1 MYQVVSEAFQ
11 VIYYV
16 ASVYCV
22 DPSLQGGK
30 LVFLHLE
37 RITHLGEGG
46 LCGVL
51 FTLFN
56 SEKGTLQLNVLLN
69 IGILTLF
76 IPGTQLKLKE

>member
-22 DPSLQGGK
+22 DPSLQGGNWYFSIWK
-30 LVFLHLE
+30 ESLIWG
-37 RITHLGEGG
+37 RGG